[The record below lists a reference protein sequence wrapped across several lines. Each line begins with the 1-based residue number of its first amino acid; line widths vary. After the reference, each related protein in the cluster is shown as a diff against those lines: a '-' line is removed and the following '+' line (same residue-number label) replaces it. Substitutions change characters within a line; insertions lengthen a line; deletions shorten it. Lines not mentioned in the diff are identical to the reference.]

1 MKCIFVTL
9 CCILCIDLSL
19 IALHFIEHVF
29 SENLRHSKTHHC
41 KAGNH
46 SGTFGQVFGS
56 FIKSN
61 ERMTIVEY
69 SMHFSGPF
77 NIYSPKHYST
87 VNVSGLCKTAHYLTA
102 ACLCE
107 WKKICNKTIKA
118 TKNHTGLQL
127 KCSILNNSTLS
138 WELSLTINQYVS
150 QLHNRQ
156 KNTYWK
162 KVDILYHC
170 SCCRCSYNSFTL
182 TFTNS

>member
-1 MKCIFVTL
+1 MQNKMYICYLMLYSMYRFT
-9 CCILCIDLSL
+9 L

-69 SMHFSGPF
+69 SMHISGPF

-107 WKKICNKTIKA
+107 WKKFA
-118 TKNHTGLQL
+118 TKL
-127 KCSILNNSTLS
+127 
-138 WELSLTINQYVS
+138 
-150 QLHNRQ
+150 
-156 KNTYWK
+156 
-162 KVDILYHC
+162 
-170 SCCRCSYNSFTL
+170 
-182 TFTNS
+182 